1 MLWRT
6 EGDGLRAAALHGVP
20 PDLAG
25 LRQREKVFHFDP
37 EIPLGRVAQNHQLA
51 HILNATTE
59 SAYLKGLEPFK
70 EFVDVFGARTFV
82 LVPMLKD
89 DVLAGVIAIY
99 RKEVRPFTEKQIELV
114 QNFAAQGVRPSRT
127 RGC

>member
-1 MLWRT
+1 M
-6 EGDGLRAAALHGVP
+6 P
-20 PDLAG
+20 PELAG